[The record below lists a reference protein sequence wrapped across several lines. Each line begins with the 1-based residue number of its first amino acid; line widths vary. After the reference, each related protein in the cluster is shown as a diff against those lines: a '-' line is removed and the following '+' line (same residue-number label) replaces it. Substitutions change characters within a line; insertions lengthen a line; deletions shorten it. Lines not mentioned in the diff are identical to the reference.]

1 MIIFIFTIII
11 AFVAGFI
18 LRGYI
23 IDKNH
28 NATLLNHSSD
38 VSRFLKESMELK
50 NKITYLRKRN
60 KILENRISALIFLV
74 RNISPKKQHQTNNP
88 QQQAAN
94 AEVNSAG

>member
-1 MIIFIFTIII
+1 MIFYALIGIVSF
-11 AFVAGFI
+11 FVGFI

-38 VSRFLKESMELK
+38 VSRFLRETRDLK

-60 KILENRISALIFLV
+60 KILENRISALIFV
-74 RNISPKKQHQTNNP
+74 IRNLSPKKQNLQNNP
-88 QQQAAN
+88 QQSTAN
-94 AEVNSAG
+94 QKINSAG